1 MNQSTE
7 ASQVIGLNILVQ
19 LSRRVRE
26 TATPEEIGFIAV
38 NESKQLFDYRQAA
51 LWIRGKGIFSV
62 SGIPDPDR
70 TSPFVQWLNQ
80 CCKQWQTLDRS
91 CFKSA
96 KDVPEPLGQ
105 AWVEWAPLHA
115 ALTPLKTR
123 DGEQFGTLIFFREE
137 SWYENELALLD
148 ELASIYAHGF
158 AVHDGQGS
166 FWRKIK
172 KNAFST
178 SVKILLVITLIV
190 ALFYPVRMSVQAPA
204 EVVPKDAFV
213 VRSPLDTVIDT
224 FHIKPNQ
231 YVEKGQ
237 LLFEFD
243 RTSLAAKH
251 DMAAKS
257 YQVASEEYRQ
267 ISQIAL
273 VDDKVR
279 AEITTRRGKME
290 EQAMELAYS
299 LELLEKT
306 EMRAPRSGI
315 VVFAEESD
323 WIGKNVSIGERVLT
337 IADPEQVEMLI
348 RLPVADAIGFVLDN
362 PVKLYL
368 SSSPQTPLAGT
379 LRYVSYKPEIT
390 TLGIAAYR
398 LKADF
403 NATSSLPRIGLTGTA
418 RIYGKQ
424 VSLGYYI
431 FRRPLTALRQRLG
444 W

>member
-1 MNQSTE
+1 MNQNAE
-7 ASQVIGLNILVQ
+7 ASQITGLNILVQ

-26 TATPEEIGFIAV
+26 AATPEEIGFIAV
-38 NESKQLFDYRQAA
+38 NESKQLFNYRQSA
-51 LWIRGKGIFSV
+51 LWIRGKGVFSV

-80 CCKQWQTLDRS
+80 CCKQWQALDGS
-91 CFKSA
+91 CFKSP

-105 AWVEWAPLHA
+105 AWIEWTPLHA
-115 ALTPLKTR
+115 ALIPLKTR
-123 DGEQFGTLIFFREE
+123 GGEQFGTLIFFRDE
-137 SWYENELALLD
+137 SWLENELALLD

-158 AVHDGQGS
+158 AVHIGQDT
-166 FWRKIK
+166 FWRKVK
-172 KNAFST
+172 KNALST
-178 SVKILLVITLIV
+178 SIKILLIISLVA
-190 ALFYPVRMSVQAPA
+190 ALFYPIRMSVQAPA
-204 EVVPKDAFV
+204 EIVPKDAFV

-231 YVEKGQ
+231 HVEKGQ

-257 YQVASEEYRQ
+257 YQIASEEYRQ

-273 VDDKVR
+273 VEDKFR
-279 AEITTRRGKME
+279 ADITTRRGRME

-315 VVFAEESD
+315 VVFAEQSD
-323 WIGKNVSIGERVLT
+323 WIGRNVSVGERVLT

-348 RLPVADAIGFVLDN
+348 QLPVADAIGFVLN
-362 PVKLYL
+362 NTVKLYL
-368 SSSPQTPLAGT
+368 SSSPQTPLDGT
-379 LRYVSYKPEIT
+379 LRYVSYKPETT

-403 NATSSLPRIGLTGTA
+403 TDSSQLPRIGMTGTA

-424 VSLGYYI
+424 VSLGYYL
-431 FRRPLTALRQRLG
+431 FRRPLTALRQQLG